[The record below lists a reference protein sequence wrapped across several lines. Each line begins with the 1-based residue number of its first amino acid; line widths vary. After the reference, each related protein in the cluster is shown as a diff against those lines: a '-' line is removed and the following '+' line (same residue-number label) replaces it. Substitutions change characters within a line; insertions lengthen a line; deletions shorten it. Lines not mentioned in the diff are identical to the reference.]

1 MDLLTA
7 DISTYRDPKER
18 QYDLDRNGAATRM
31 NPPTA
36 SMSTDTRN
44 LRHVFDNCERRVL
57 NHPGNVGMPQQY
69 PGPPAPFAQR
79 KPMPYPPPPKPEA
92 YGMPNSTEAWPY
104 LFQHEGRSMDPTT
117 AGMPIKSEEQ
127 PFLHNIEK
135 RPHLPN
141 VEAWQDLPSEKAEL
155 NKLVLWLNS
164 HDGEWLADALW
175 LRYAKVAKVIY
186 SNYSFLMEQQ
196 RQVSKGQIR
205 GTECLPEEDPPMPY
219 NILPAMQLCEGIDRL
234 SALPHDLRVEIL
246 SYLLLPNLKMRC
258 RCWEIADNTLKSL
271 ALVSRSWR
279 DQVDAFC
286 GHALLAWK
294 QKVARGEA
302 WKYHFD
308 HGEPDSWVEWRALKS
323 YTSCARMEYVFR
335 TRTCCV
341 LCGGNGSCLV
351 LSTDLAMIWCAQCRS
366 QELNLQDSDDDV
378 VRYR

>member
-7 DISTYRDPKER
+7 DMSTYRDPKER

-36 SMSTDTRN
+36 SMSTDARN

-175 LRYAKVAKVIY
+175 LRYAKVATVIY
-186 SNYSFLMEQQ
+186 SNRSFLMKQQ
-196 RQVSKGQIR
+196 HQVSKGQIR
-205 GTECLPEEDPPMPY
+205 GTERLPEEGLRCHTTSFQRCSSVKAS
-219 NILPAMQLCEGIDRL
+219 IV
-234 SALPHDLRVEIL
+234 SALFPTT
-246 SYLLLPNLKMRC
+246 C
-258 RCWEIADNTLKSL
+258 T
-271 ALVSRSWR
+271 SRFSR
-279 DQVDAFC
+279 IFC
-286 GHALLAWK
+286 
-294 QKVARGEA
+294 
-302 WKYHFD
+302 
-308 HGEPDSWVEWRALKS
+308 
-323 YTSCARMEYVFR
+323 FR
-335 TRTCCV
+335 T
-341 LCGGNGSCLV
+341 
-351 LSTDLAMIWCAQCRS
+351 
-366 QELNLQDSDDDV
+366 
-378 VRYR
+378 

>member
-36 SMSTDTRN
+36 SMSTDARN

-117 AGMPIKSEEQ
+117 AGMTTKTEEQ
-127 PFLHNIEK
+127 PSLPKIEK

-205 GTECLPEEDPPMPY
+205 GTERLPEEGLRCHTTSFQRCSSVKAS
-219 NILPAMQLCEGIDRL
+219 IV
-234 SALPHDLRVEIL
+234 SALFPTT
-246 SYLLLPNLKMRC
+246 C
-258 RCWEIADNTLKSL
+258 T
-271 ALVSRSWR
+271 SRFSR
-279 DQVDAFC
+279 IFC
-286 GHALLAWK
+286 
-294 QKVARGEA
+294 
-302 WKYHFD
+302 
-308 HGEPDSWVEWRALKS
+308 
-323 YTSCARMEYVFR
+323 FR
-335 TRTCCV
+335 T
-341 LCGGNGSCLV
+341 
-351 LSTDLAMIWCAQCRS
+351 
-366 QELNLQDSDDDV
+366 
-378 VRYR
+378 